1 MIWNV
6 FIHSKSVQDPTVCQT
21 LGYSVGSGVSTPPW
35 GFYKRQVNAVPE
47 MPEGQKALET
57 QPRDRIEF
65 TGRGGLPEGCDI

>member
-1 MIWNV
+1 M
-6 FIHSKSVQDPTVCQT
+6 
-21 LGYSVGSGVSTPPW
+21 GSGVSTPPW